1 MRPPGDPDID
11 AARPART
18 ALVTGA
24 AHGIGRA
31 VALEL
36 AAQGADVVVHY
47 GTSRAE
53 ADATADEIRR
63 RGRRALTVHADLR
76 DPDGAD
82 RLLATVRAEW
92 GGLDAVVANAGSLV
106 GRSPLAEMTLALW
119 DEVMAV
125 NATATFLTCRAAI
138 PVLRDGGA
146 IVTMSSLAAHSGG
159 GAGAGAYA
167 AAKAA
172 IGGFTRALAKELAPR
187 RIRVNAVAPGFIGG
201 TRFHERFTADVAR
214 PGIVAGIPLGE
225 GAPGDVAAVVAFL
238 ASPAARFVTGETVDI
253 TGGQWVR

>member
-92 GGLDAVVANAGSLV
+92 GGL
-106 GRSPLAEMTLALW
+106 
-119 DEVMAV
+119 
-125 NATATFLTCRAAI
+125 
-138 PVLRDGGA
+138 
-146 IVTMSSLAAHSGG
+146 
-159 GAGAGAYA
+159 
-167 AAKAA
+167 
-172 IGGFTRALAKELAPR
+172 
-187 RIRVNAVAPGFIGG
+187 
-201 TRFHERFTADVAR
+201 
-214 PGIVAGIPLGE
+214 
-225 GAPGDVAAVVAFL
+225 AAVVAFL